1 MDHRAMCG
9 QIGLTMQQEAW
20 LKEGVARDSQ
30 LQRPQRADSLTP
42 LHKRVTVGIK
52 LCRNAKE
59 RAFVE
64 ALVVHFTHKLV
75 NCHEPVLKA
84 TRDQLRQIIEDRH
97 GIKLDNSQFNRHK
110 KKYITRPDKPATR
123 YELAIQTVKG
133 KPGTPS
139 EYELTGL
146 LHLLSP
152 EAAQRCLAASCPT

>member
-1 MDHRAMCG
+1 M
-9 QIGLTMQQEAW
+9 TE
-20 LKEGVARDSQ
+20 
-30 LQRPQRADSLTP
+30 
-42 LHKRVTVGIK
+42 GIK

-84 TRDQLRQIIEDRH
+84 TRDQLRQIIEDRQ
-97 GIKLDNSQFNRHK
+97 GIKLDNTQFNRHK

-123 YELAIQTVKG
+123 FELAIQTVEG
-133 KPGTPS
+133 RPGVAS

-146 LHLLSP
+146 VRLLSP
-152 EAAQRCLAASCPT
+152 EAAHGRPAVMCPT